1 MAGCPQQL
9 ASQEQRQLITS
20 PSVARFRGEQART
33 EGALLARDLWAPTPS
48 VGKGRRPGHREARL
62 WVATL
67 RSECARARH
76 GSACQRDAPFREG
89 RGRVRPWRHRGV
101 EGPVLTPGPRAV
113 VLFGNGA
120 VVVGGV
126 GVITSVKMRRPWS
139 RGSLAGYD
147 QRPNRM
153 WRHGSRGAWAMGVGL
168 PRCLHE

>member
-76 GSACQRDAPFREG
+76 GSACQRAPPSEKEEDASGPGDTEAWRAQSSPRG
-89 RGRVRPWRHRGV
+89 RGLWSYLEMG
-101 EGPVLTPGPRAV
+101 LLLLV
-113 VLFGNGA
+113 V
-120 VVVGGV
+120 
-126 GVITSVKMRRPWS
+126 SV
-139 RGSLAGYD
+139 
-147 QRPNRM
+147 
-153 WRHGSRGAWAMGVGL
+153 
-168 PRCLHE
+168 